1 MRHVR
6 VNKLLRY
13 GDDLSLEVLTDLF
26 GQTINSNDK
35 LIVSKDV
42 TDYQTM
48 STEDLIDMKDYI
60 HSILND
66 RLEILHNDYLSLKD
80 KIDHPELYSLKND
93 DDEEY
98 QNIVLP
104 F

>member
-26 GQTINSNDK
+26 GQDINTNDK
-35 LIVSKDV
+35 LVVSRDV

-60 HSILND
+60 HRILND
-66 RLEILHNDYLSLKD
+66 RLNVLHNDYLSLKG
-80 KIDHPELYSLKND
+80 KINQPDLYSLSD
-93 DDEEY
+93 AVETDV
-98 QNIVLP
+98 ILP

>member
-26 GQTINSNDK
+26 GQDININDK
-35 LIVSKDV
+35 LVVSRDV

-60 HSILND
+60 HRILND
-66 RLEILHNDYLSLKD
+66 RLDVLHNDYLSLKG
-80 KIDHPELYSLKND
+80 KINQPDLYSLSDN
-93 DDEEY
+93 EETDV
-98 QNIVLP
+98 ILP

>member
-26 GQTINSNDK
+26 GQDINTNDK
-35 LIVSKDV
+35 LVVSKDV

-48 STEDLIDMKDYI
+48 STEDLIDMKDYL
-60 HSILND
+60 HRILNE
-66 RLEILHNDYLSLKD
+66 RLDVLHTDYLSLKD
-80 KIDHPELYSLKND
+80 KIEHPELYSLS
-93 DDEEY
+93 DDEEDTEV
-98 QNIVLP
+98 ILP

>member
-26 GQTINSNDK
+26 GQDINTNDK
-35 LIVSKDV
+35 LVVSRDV

-48 STEDLIDMKDYI
+48 STEDLIEMKDYL
-60 HSILND
+60 HRILND
-66 RLEILHNDYLSLKD
+66 RLSKAKEEYTSLDNRINNPNLYALS
-80 KIDHPELYSLKND
+80 
-93 DDEEY
+93 DDEVHPLDRC
-98 QNIVLP
+98 N

>member
-1 MRHVR
+1 MKHVR

-13 GDDLSLEVLTDLF
+13 GDDLSLQVLTDLF
-26 GQTINSNDK
+26 GQDINTNDK
-35 LIVSKDV
+35 LVLSKDV

-66 RLEILHNDYLSLKD
+66 RLGVLHNDYLTLKD
-80 KIDHPELYSLKND
+80 KIEHPELYSLSDN
-93 DDEEY
+93 EEKTEV
-98 QNIVLP
+98 ILP

>member
-1 MRHVR
+1 MKHVR

-13 GDDLSLEVLTDLF
+13 GDDLSLQVLTDLF
-26 GQTINSNDK
+26 GQDINTNDK
-35 LIVSKDV
+35 LVLSKDV

-66 RLEILHNDYLSLKD
+66 RLDVLHNDYLTLKD
-80 KIDHPELYSLKND
+80 KIEHPELYSLSDN
-93 DDEEY
+93 EEKTEV
-98 QNIVLP
+98 ILP

>member
-26 GQTINSNDK
+26 GQDINTNDK
-35 LIVSKDV
+35 LVVSRDV

-60 HSILND
+60 HRILNE
-66 RLEILHNDYLSLKD
+66 RLDVLHNDYLSLKD
-80 KIDHPELYSLKND
+80 KIEHPELYSLSDNKETD
-93 DDEEY
+93 V
-98 QNIVLP
+98 ILP

>member
-26 GQTINSNDK
+26 GQDINTNDK
-35 LIVSKDV
+35 LVVSRDV

-60 HSILND
+60 HRILND
-66 RLEILHNDYLSLKD
+66 RLDVLHNDYLSLKD
-80 KIDHPELYSLKND
+80 KINQPDLYSLSDN
-93 DDEEY
+93 EETDV
-98 QNIVLP
+98 ILP

>member
-13 GDDLSLEVLTDLF
+13 GDDLSLEILTDLF
-26 GQTINSNDK
+26 GQDINTNDK
-35 LIVSKDV
+35 LVVSRDV

-60 HSILND
+60 HRILND
-66 RLEILHNDYLSLKD
+66 RLDVLKD
-80 KIDHPELYSLKND
+80 N
-93 DDEEY
+93 
-98 QNIVLP
+98 
-104 F
+104 